1 VSGEKLPRH
10 DSKLDEGFGIAHQ
23 CEPTPGRHTIS
34 FHLYGLVM
42 GVDKQFPTIE
52 KTFKGASDKER
63 KNIVWYTAASVF
75 MGLINCAG
83 VWLFGPLT
91 GTYPLVEYLSFA
103 TGWEL
108 SVEEYLKTGERILSL
123 RKAFTFREGVTPQE
137 VRLHLRAAG
146 IPPLKQ
152 RTNPRGNT

>member
-1 VSGEKLPRH
+1 MILSSMKVLGSRISVSQLREGTRFLFIYMVWSWELINRFLPLRKRSKKLRIKKEKILFGTLPQACSWGLSIARVSGCL
-10 DSKLDEGFGIAHQ
+10 
-23 CEPTPGRHTIS
+23 
-34 FHLYGLVM
+34 
-42 GVDKQFPTIE
+42 
-52 KTFKGASDKER
+52 
-63 KNIVWYTAASVF
+63 
-75 MGLINCAG
+75 
-83 VWLFGPLT
+83 GPLT

-137 VRLHLRAAG
+137 VRLHLRASG